1 MDAVTGTNYYNV
13 YLVTP
18 WIKLQ
23 VQIIIM
29 CT

>member
-1 MDAVTGTNYYNV
+1 MDYVTGTNYYIV

-23 VQIIIM
+23 VHIIIM